1 MLRRRDER
9 ATRAAAPPEP
19 KPEKKTKPAKPRAK
33 RPNELERL
41 ETEIAA
47 RESEVADLEQKL
59 AADWTNVEVLAAHK
73 SSRDALQALLTRWE
87 QLFEQAS
94 T

>member
-1 MLRRRDER
+1 MSSLRIR
-9 ATRAAAPPEP
+9 ARGMPYGWLVVAALCVTETVTWGIVYYGFPVFL
-19 KPEKKTKPAKPRAK
+19 
-33 RPNELERL
+33 RPMEQELG
-41 ETEIAA
+41 
-47 RESEVADLEQKL
+47 ADLEQKL
-59 AADWTNVEVLAAHK
+59 ATDWANVEVLAAHK